1 MNAADRQV
9 RLGIA
14 LAPESPVRELVTV
27 AAEAEALGCDTVWVN
42 DDRLQKDVFTVLA
55 AISASTQRIRL
66 GPGVT
71 NPWSRHPALVASAI
85 ATLDELSGGRAVL
98 GLGAGGTN
106 HRMLGI
112 ERRSPARGLHEAITL
127 VKGLLGGEEITL
139 DGQVVKAHEAHLEF
153 TPARADVP
161 IYVGARGPRVLEV
174 AGEVADGVIVGSVAS
189 AAGWRYA
196 LGKIAAGCERA
207 GRPLHELALSAWLP
221 FAVADDRAS
230 AIDAVRPMV
239 TTSLITS
246 RSILASLE
254 VELPEQFTRT
264 MEALDWSLD
273 SNAVTQAASAVPEDL
288 IERFAIAGTP
298 SDCRE
303 RLERLL
309 ADVPEISELSI
320 VPFPAAGQSRL
331 EVIRRFLGDTIRAA
345 AHA

>member
-1 MNAADRQV
+1 MNAPDRHV

-14 LAPESPVRELVTV
+14 LAPESSVRELVAI
-27 AAEAEALGCDTVWVN
+27 AAEAEGLGCDTVWVN

-55 AISASTQRIRL
+55 TIGGATQRVRL

-71 NPWSRHPALVASAI
+71 NPWSRHPALLASAS
-85 ATLDELSGGRAVL
+85 ATLDEASGGRAVL

-127 VKGLLGGEEITL
+127 INGLLAGEAVTL
-139 DGQVVKAHEAHLEF
+139 DGQVVKAQGARLEF
-153 TPARADVP
+153 TPVRSKVP

-174 AGEVADGVIVGSVAS
+174 AGELADGVIVGSVAS

-196 LGKIAAGCERA
+196 IERVSIGCERA
-207 GRPLHELALSAWLP
+207 GRSLHELSLSAWLP
-221 FAVADDRAS
+221 FAVADDRAA

-246 RSILASLE
+246 RPILAELE
-254 VELPEQFTRT
+254 VELPERFTRT
-264 MEALDWSLD
+264 MESLDWSLNSD
-273 SNAVTQAASAVPEDL
+273 AVAQAAPTVPEEL
-288 IERFAIAGTP
+288 IERFAIAGTV

-303 RLERLL
+303 RLEQLL
-309 ADVPEISELSI
+309 ADVPEIGELSI
-320 VPFPAAGQSRL
+320 IPFPVPGQSRL
-331 EVIRRFLGDTIRAA
+331 DVVQRFLGDTIRTAV
-345 AHA
+345 HV